1 MVLVF
6 FPMTL
11 SGITGKSFCVVLD
24 EICTSKVC
32 PNAATKSGSATL
44 KLLSTTNSSID
55 FLEDQQA

>member
-1 MVLVF
+1 
-6 FPMTL
+6 MTL
-11 SGITGKSFCVVLD
+11 SGITGKSFCVILD